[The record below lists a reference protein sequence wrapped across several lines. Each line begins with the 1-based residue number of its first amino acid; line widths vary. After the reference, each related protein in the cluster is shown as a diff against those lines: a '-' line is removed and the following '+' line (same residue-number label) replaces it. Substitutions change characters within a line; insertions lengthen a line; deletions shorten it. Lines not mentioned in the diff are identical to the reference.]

1 MKITLVL
8 VFLFFVQL
16 MNFKSTSHATAQNLA
31 NLITQEINRQL
42 PNIKAAILADNKK
55 NVINIGN
62 SWIIS
67 LWIYLNSTY
76 LSFSR
81 RINKI
86 KHLLK
91 KLSKNYTNIH

>member
-42 PNIKAAILADNKK
+42 PNIKASVLADIKANG
-55 NVINIGN
+55 IHIGN
-62 SWIIS
+62 RWII
-67 LWIYLNSTY
+67 
-76 LSFSR
+76 R
-81 RINKI
+81 
-86 KHLLK
+86 
-91 KLSKNYTNIH
+91 